1 MTLGDTTTKNDVIQ
15 SFHSHPMAKQAL
27 PQGLEDEFFISALSQ
42 FELDIKTLNY
52 DESSSEFSEKL
63 NRSVVYTL
71 GLLMYSEYITRELS
85 KLEKLQGFYGK
96 DIHLTGNDAS
106 KNVTYKDLVL
116 EQERVQ
122 MLLHKHKIHAYN

>member
-96 DIHLTGNDAS
+96 DIN
-106 KNVTYKDLVL
+106 
-116 EQERVQ
+116 E
-122 MLLHKHKIHAYN
+122 IHAPKKRRFNNK